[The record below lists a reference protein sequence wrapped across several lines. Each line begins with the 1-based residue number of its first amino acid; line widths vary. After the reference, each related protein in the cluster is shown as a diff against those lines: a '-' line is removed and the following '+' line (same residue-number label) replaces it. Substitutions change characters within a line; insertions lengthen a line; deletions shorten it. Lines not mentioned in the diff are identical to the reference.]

1 MEKDPMKTV
10 TDLERKAAAFA
21 QRVIDLSKGRTL
33 RAAIDLA
40 EAQDRDGAESYRLA
54 GIGARVHTQAA
65 PVLAL
70 SAQPGDSFDAIVIRY
85 ASERGVS
92 LREAIR
98 EVGKA
103 RPDLA
108 AGR

>member
-10 TDLERKAAAFA
+10 TDLEKKAAAFA
-21 QRVIDLSKGRTL
+21 QRVIDLSNGRTL

-40 EAQDRDGAESYRLA
+40 EAQDREGAESYRLA
-54 GIGARVHTQAA
+54 GIGAKAATPPA
-65 PVLAL
+65 PVLTL
-70 SAQPGDSFDAIVIRY
+70 SAQPGDSFDAMVMRY
-85 ASERGVS
+85 ASERGVG

-103 RPDLA
+103 RPDLV